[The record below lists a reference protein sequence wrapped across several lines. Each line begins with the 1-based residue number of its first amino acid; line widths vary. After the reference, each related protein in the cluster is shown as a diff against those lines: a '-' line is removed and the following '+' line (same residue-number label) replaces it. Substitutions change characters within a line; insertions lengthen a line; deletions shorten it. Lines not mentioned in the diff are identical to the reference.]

1 MKPAV
6 TTQKWEAIKPL
17 TKSINYY
24 FFHNN
29 FPAHG
34 VAAWLSAPCIAALA
48 DLLVIKH
55 FVDEAGDPIFPPL
68 APWSTCSPRIGG
80 SVGEGTRGEAMGE
93 LLTQQVPLMY
103 AAPVL
108 IDSLIC
114 IQSACVI
121 KGINL

>member
-17 TKSINYY
+17 TKSINYF

-80 SVGEGTRGEAMGE
+80 SVGEGTRGGGDGGITHTAG
-93 LLTQQVPLMY
+93 
-103 AAPVL
+103 AADVR
-108 IDSLIC
+108 
-114 IQSACVI
+114 SA
-121 KGINL
+121 GSNRFINLHSKRLCH